1 LNHLVEVAVE
11 ADMTTTWIV
20 AADSSRARVL
30 QVLDREQK
38 LQEVQSLS
46 NPGGRAH
53 ERDLQTDA
61 EPRWNGH
68 GGKAGSGRNGGPA
81 NDREAQGPNEH
92 AMRTFAREIG
102 HFLEKART
110 EKRYDE
116 LVLVAPPKVLG
127 ALRGELEKEVQKL
140 VADDMPKNLSW
151 LSERELEGYFA
162 RREGSPAKGSAPG
175 R

>member
-1 LNHLVEVAVE
+1 MA
-11 ADMTTTWIV
+11 TTWIV

-46 NPGGRAH
+46 NPDGRAH

-61 EPRWNGH
+61 EPRWSGH
-68 GGKAGSGRNGGPA
+68 GGMGKPGASPNSGPA
-81 NDREAQGPNEH
+81 SDRETQGPNEH

-102 HFLEKART
+102 RFLEKART

-127 ALRGELEKEVQKL
+127 ALRGELDKEVQKL

-162 RREGSPAKGSAPG
+162 QREGQPAKGSAPG